1 MPRRYEAGVTGVGG
15 LQWRQLGPRHVA
27 DECLAAKKDEEGR
40 RS

>member
-1 MPRRYEAGVTGVGG
+1 MPRRYETRVTGVGG
-15 LQWRQLGPRHVA
+15 LQWGQLGLRHLA